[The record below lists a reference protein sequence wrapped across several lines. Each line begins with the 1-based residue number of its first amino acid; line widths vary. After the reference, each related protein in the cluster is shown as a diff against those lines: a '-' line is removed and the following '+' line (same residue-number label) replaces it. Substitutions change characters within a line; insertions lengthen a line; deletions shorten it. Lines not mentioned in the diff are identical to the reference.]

1 MLRNRSVLLCLAGAL
16 VIALVVICFLV
27 FRSNGSSKPK
37 AEPMQHQH
45 VERVIQ
51 RPSPTPQPAPQ
62 PTQAPSSGPALVL
75 FYAEWCGHSK
85 NMTPAW
91 KQASESLK
99 SQGLNVIEFEHGK
112 DGEEMQ
118 KHGVK
123 GFPSLRFY
131 PEGFPSSNFIEYK
144 GDRSAES
151 IIKFAQTGGSKT

>member
-37 AEPMQHQH
+37 VEPMQHQP
-45 VERVIQ
+45 VERVLQ
-51 RPSPTPQPAPQ
+51 RPSPVPQPS
-62 PTQAPSSGPALVL
+62 QAPSSGPALVL

-131 PEGFPSSNFIEYK
+131 PEGFPSSNFVEYK

-151 IIKFAQTGGSKT
+151 IIKFAQTGGSQT